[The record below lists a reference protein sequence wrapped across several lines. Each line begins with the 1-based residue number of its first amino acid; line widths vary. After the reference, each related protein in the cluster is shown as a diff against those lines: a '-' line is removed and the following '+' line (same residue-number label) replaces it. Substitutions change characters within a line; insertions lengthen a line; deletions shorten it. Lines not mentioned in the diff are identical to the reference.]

1 MSDEREAEGVSRM
14 SEEILVERENGI
26 ATVVL
31 NKPDSHNA
39 ISLGMYKRIPEVF
52 SELDVDRAVKV
63 VVIRGAG
70 TRSFASGAD
79 ISEFE
84 EVRGNSQSAKAYN
97 EHVAAAEHA
106 VEQLTKPT
114 IAMVHGYC
122 IGGGCGIAL
131 ACDLRFADE
140 RSRFGITPAKLGL
153 VYSLEST
160 KRLVDVVGPSRA
172 KWILYSGQHV
182 YADDALRLGL
192 IDELVPADELEKHTY
207 EFARLIT
214 TRAQFSVRSAKRIVD
229 LVLAGQ
235 TTDDDVT
242 VDIRNSSFDTDDYA
256 EGVRSFLEKRPP
268 RFTWS

>member
-1 MSDEREAEGVSRM
+1 MSDH
-14 SEEILVERENGI
+14 ILIEHGSAGDEGI

-39 ISLGMYKRIPEVF
+39 ISLGMYRRLPEVF
-52 SELDVDRAVKV
+52 AALDADPAVKV
-63 VVIRGAG
+63 IVLRGAG

-84 EVRGNSQSAKAYN
+84 EVRGNSESAKAYN
-97 EHVAAAEHA
+97 EQVAHAEHA
-106 VEQLTKPT
+106 IEGASKPT

-122 IGGGCGIAL
+122 IGGGCGLAL

-192 IDELVPADELEKHTY
+192 IDELIPADDLEKHTF
-207 EFARLIT
+207 EFARLVT
-214 TRAQFSVRSAKRIVD
+214 TRAQFSVRSSKRIVN
-229 LVLAGQ
+229 LILGGQ
-235 TTDDDVT
+235 TEDDDVT
-242 VDIRNSSFDTDDYA
+242 TDIRNSSFDSDDYA

-268 RFTWS
+268 RFTRS

>member
-1 MSDEREAEGVSRM
+1 MSD
-14 SEEILVERENGI
+14 EILVERDGAV

-39 ISLGMYKRIPEVF
+39 ISLGMYQRIPDEF
-52 SELDVDRAVKV
+52 AALDADPEIKV
-63 VVIRGAG
+63 VVVRGAG
-70 TRSFASGAD
+70 TKSFASGAD

-84 EVRGNSQSAKAYN
+84 EVRGNATAAKAYN

-106 VEQLTKPT
+106 VEGLSKPT

-172 KWILYSGQHV
+172 KWILFSGQPV
-182 YADDALRLGL
+182 FAEDALHLGL
-192 IDELVPADELEKHTY
+192 IDELIPADELQDRTY

-214 TRAQFSVRSAKRIVD
+214 TRAQYSVRSAKRIVN
-229 LVLAGQ
+229 LILAGQ
-235 TTDDDVT
+235 TEDDDIT
-242 VDIRNSSFDTDDYA
+242 TEIRNSSFDTEDYA
-256 EGVRSFLEKRPP
+256 EGVRSFLEKRSP